1 MKDEYLDKTES
12 MDRDN
17 SGSERQRAISIDSM
31 QIGDEKK
38 VDSADYKRRE
48 HHKMELC

>member
-1 MKDEYLDKTES
+1 MYENIGKQW
-12 MDRDN
+12 RGWGWDN

-38 VDSADYKRRE
+38 VDSADCKRRE
-48 HHKMELC
+48 HHKME